1 MVMTTSVLNP
11 MPTFLHEEIAIKE
24 SNLKQINRKS
34 GRVYM
39 DEEGN
44 EYPSIT
50 SVLSIL
56 SKEGIMKWRERVGAE
71 EANRISRQAVQKGN
85 EIHDLLEMYVNNKYR
100 PATKIHASA
109 EGPGGA
115 ADPLPHIMELFY
127 NIHPIIDRNLSK
139 VYATEQ
145 RLHSKYLKVAGT
157 ADCIGVWKGKNSI
170 IDWKTS
176 NKWKK
181 KEWVTNYFM
190 QTAGYAIMW
199 EELTGMPITQL
210 VVCIAGDQGP
220 QIFIEHRDNWD
231 KELIE
236 TIDKYNRR

>member
-1 MVMTTSVLNP
+1 MVMTAALNP
-11 MPTFLHEEIAIKE
+11 MPTFLHEKIDIKE

-56 SKEGIMKWRERVGAE
+56 SKEGIMKWRERVGEE
-71 EANRISRQAVQKGN
+71 EANKISSLAIRKGN
-85 EIHDLLEMYVNNKYR
+85 KVHELLEMYVNNKYR
-100 PATKIHASA
+100 PMSQ
-109 EGPGGA
+109 GA
-115 ADPLPHIMELFY
+115 FTGSDPLPHIMEIFY
-127 NIHPIIDRNLSK
+127 RIQPIIDQNLSK
-139 VYATEQ
+139 
-145 RLHSKYLKVAGT
+145 HLKVAGT
-157 ADCIGVWKGKNSI
+157 VDCVGVWNGKNSI

-176 NKWKK
+176 NKYKR
-181 KEWVTNYFM
+181 KEWVSNYFM
-190 QTAGYAIMW
+190 QCAGYAIMW
-199 EELTGMPITQL
+199 EELTSMPITQL

>member
-1 MVMTTSVLNP
+1 MTALNP
-11 MPTFLHEEIAIKE
+11 PTFFPHEEIEIKD
-24 SNLKQINRKS
+24 SDLKQINRKS

-56 SKEGIMKWRERVGAE
+56 SKEGIMKWRERVGEE
-71 EANRISRQAVQKGN
+71 EANRISGQAIAKGN
-85 EIHDLLEMYVNNKYR
+85 KVHNLLEMYVGNELQRGLLQEAPMPY
-100 PATKIHASA
+100 
-109 EGPGGA
+109 
-115 ADPLPHIMELFY
+115 IMEIF
-127 NIHPIIDRNLSK
+127 NSIQPIINKNLSK

-145 RLHSKYLKVAGT
+145 RLHSKHLKVAGT
-157 ADCIGVWKGKNSI
+157 VDCVGVWNGKNSI

-181 KEWVTNYFM
+181 KEWVSNYFM
-190 QTAGYAIMW
+190 QCAGYSIMW
-199 EELTGMPITQL
+199 EELTKMPITQL

-236 TIDKYNRR
+236 TINKYKRRK

>member
-1 MVMTTSVLNP
+1 MDLNN
-11 MPTFLHEEIAIKE
+11 MPTFLQEKVDIKE

-56 SKEGIMKWRERVGAE
+56 NKEGIMKWRERVGAE

-85 EIHDLLEMYVNNKYR
+85 QVHDLLEMYVNNTYR
-100 PATKIHASA
+100 PAAR
-109 EGPGGA
+109 GQG
-115 ADPLPHIMELFY
+115 DPMPHIMNLFY
-127 NIHPIIDRNLSK
+127 DIHPIIDQNLSK

-145 RLHSKYLKVAGT
+145 RLHSKHLKVAGT

>member
-1 MVMTTSVLNP
+1 MLNL
-11 MPTFLHEEIAIKE
+11 MPVFQHKKVDIKE

-56 SKEGIMKWRERVGAE
+56 NKEGIMKWRERVGAE

-85 EIHDLLEMYVNNKYR
+85 QVHDLLEMYVNNTYR
-100 PATKIHASA
+100 PAVR
-109 EGPGGA
+109 GQG
-115 ADPLPHIMELFY
+115 DPMPHIMNLFY
-127 NIHPIIDRNLSK
+127 NIHPIIDQNLSK

-145 RLHSKYLKVAGT
+145 RLHSKHLKVAGT

-170 IDWKTS
+170 IDWKTA

-181 KEWVTNYFM
+181 KEWVSNYFM

>member
-1 MVMTTSVLNP
+1 MDFQKKNKS
-11 MPTFLHEEIAIKE
+11 PTFFPHEEVEIK
-24 SNLKQINRKS
+24 NNDLKQINRKS

-56 SKEGIMKWRERVGAE
+56 SKEGIMKWRERVGEE
-71 EANRISRQAVQKGN
+71 EANRISGQAIAKGN
-85 EIHDLLEMYVNNKYR
+85 EVHNLLEMYVGNELQRGLLQEAPMPY
-100 PATKIHASA
+100 
-109 EGPGGA
+109 
-115 ADPLPHIMELFY
+115 IMEIF
-127 NIHPIIDRNLSK
+127 NSIQPIIDQNLSK

-145 RLHSKYLKVAGT
+145 RLHSKHLKVAGT
-157 ADCIGVWKGKNSI
+157 VDCVGVWNGKNSI

-181 KEWVTNYFM
+181 KEWVSNYFM
-190 QTAGYAIMW
+190 QCAGYSIMW
-199 EELTGMPITQL
+199 EELTKMPITQL

-236 TIDKYNRR
+236 TIDKYKRRKE

>member
-1 MVMTTSVLNP
+1 MTTP
-11 MPTFLHEEIAIKE
+11 FDFTHEKIDIKE

-39 DEEGN
+39 DEEHN

-56 SKEGIMKWRERVGAE
+56 SKDGIQAWRERVGEE
-71 EANRISRQAVQKGN
+71 EANKISRQAIQKGN
-85 EIHDLLEMYVNNKYR
+85 AVHDLLELYVNNEYR
-100 PATKIHASA
+100 PSA
-109 EGPGGA
+109 LGQG
-115 ADPLPHIMELFY
+115 DPLPYIMKIFY
-127 NIHPIIDRNLSK
+127 DIAPIIDINLSK

-145 RLHSKYLKVAGT
+145 RLHSKHLGVAGT
-157 ADCIGVWKGKNSI
+157 ADCVGVWNGKNSI

-181 KEWVTNYFM
+181 KEWVSNYFM

-210 VVCIAGDQGP
+210 VVCIAGDKGP

-236 TIDKYNRR
+236 TIDKFKRRT

>member
-1 MVMTTSVLNP
+1 M
-11 MPTFLHEEIAIKE
+11 TFLQEKVDIKE

-56 SKEGIMKWRERVGAE
+56 SKEGILRWRARVGEE
-71 EANRISRQAVQKGN
+71 EANKISSKAVKKGN
-85 EIHDLLEMYVNNKYR
+85 EMHDLLEMYVNNRYR
-100 PATKIHASA
+100 PATKGTNNI
-109 EGPGGA
+109 
-115 ADPLPHIMELFY
+115 PLPHILSLFY
-127 NIHPIIDRNLSK
+127 DIHPIIDQNLTK

-145 RLHSKYLKVAGT
+145 RLHSKHLKVAGT

-170 IDWKTS
+170 VDWKTS
-176 NKWKK
+176 NKFKK
-181 KEWVTNYFM
+181 KEWVSNYFM
-190 QTAGYAIMW
+190 QCAGYAIMW
-199 EELTGMPITQL
+199 EELTGMPRTQL
-210 VVCIAGDQGP
+210 VICIAGDEGP

>member
-1 MVMTTSVLNP
+1 MVNP
-11 MPTFLHEEIAIKE
+11 MPVFQHEKVDIKE

-56 SKEGIMKWRERVGAE
+56 NKEGIMKWRERVGAE

-85 EIHDLLEMYVNNKYR
+85 QVHDLLEMYVNNTYR
-100 PATKIHASA
+100 PAAR
-109 EGPGGA
+109 GQG
-115 ADPLPHIMELFY
+115 DPLPHIMELFY
-127 NIHPIIDRNLSK
+127 NIHPIIDQNLSK

-145 RLHSKYLKVAGT
+145 RLHSKHLKVAGT

>member
-1 MVMTTSVLNP
+1 MDNWPASAINP
-11 MPTFLHEEIAIKE
+11 MPTFLHEKIDIKE

-56 SKEGIMKWRERVGAE
+56 SKDSIQAWRWRIGEE
-71 EANRISRQAVQKGN
+71 EANKISSKAIRKGN
-85 EIHDLLEMYVNNKYR
+85 KVHELLEMYVNNTYR
-100 PATKIHASA
+100 PAAK
-109 EGPGGA
+109 GQG
-115 ADPLPHIMELFY
+115 DPLPHILNLFY
-127 NIHPIIDRNLSK
+127 EIHPIIDQNLSK

-145 RLHSKYLKVAGT
+145 RLHSKHLQVAGT
-157 ADCIGVWKGKNSI
+157 VDCVGVWNGKNSI

-176 NKWKK
+176 NKYKR
-181 KEWVTNYFM
+181 KEWVSNYFM
-190 QTAGYAIMW
+190 QCAGYAIMW

-210 VVCIAGDQGP
+210 VVCIAGDTGP

-231 KELIE
+231 KQLIE

>member
-1 MVMTTSVLNP
+1 
-11 MPTFLHEEIAIKE
+11 MPAFLHEKVDIKE

-85 EIHDLLEMYVNNKYR
+85 EVHDLLEMYVNNTYR

-127 NIHPIIDRNLSK
+127 NIHPIIDQNLSK

-157 ADCIGVWKGKNSI
+157 ADCVGVWKGKNSI

-199 EELTGMPITQL
+199 
-210 VVCIAGDQGP
+210 
-220 QIFIEHRDNWD
+220 
-231 KELIE
+231 
-236 TIDKYNRR
+236 

>member
-1 MVMTTSVLNP
+1 MDLNN
-11 MPTFLHEEIAIKE
+11 MPTFLQEKVDIKE

-56 SKEGIMKWRERVGAE
+56 NKEGIMKWRERVGAE

-85 EIHDLLEMYVNNKYR
+85 QVHDLLEMYVNNTYR
-100 PATKIHASA
+100 PAAR
-109 EGPGGA
+109 GQG
-115 ADPLPHIMELFY
+115 DPMPHIMNLFY
-127 NIHPIIDRNLSK
+127 NIHPIIDQNLSK

-145 RLHSKYLKVAGT
+145 RLHSKHLKVAGT
-157 ADCIGVWKGKNSI
+157 ADCVGVWKGKNSI

>member
-1 MVMTTSVLNP
+1 MEFIHAPVN
-11 MPTFLHEEIAIKE
+11 IKE

-56 SKEGIMKWRERVGAE
+56 SKEGIMKWRARVGEE
-71 EANRISRQAVQKGN
+71 EANRISSQAIKKGN
-85 EIHDLLEMYVNNKYR
+85 EVHDLLEMYVNNTYR
-100 PATKIHASA
+100 PATK
-109 EGPGGA
+109 GMNP
-115 ADPLPHIMELFY
+115 DPLPHILSIFY
-127 NIHPIIDRNLSK
+127 DIQPLIDHNLSA

-145 RLHSKYLKVAGT
+145 RLHSKHLGVAGT
-157 ADCIGVWKGKNSI
+157 ADCVGVWGGKNSI

-176 NKWKK
+176 NKFKK
-181 KEWVTNYFM
+181 KEWVSNYFM
-190 QTAGYAIMW
+190 QCTGYAIMW
-199 EELTGMPITQL
+199 EELTGMPITQI

-220 QIFIEHRDNWD
+220 QIFVEHRDNWD